1 MENIRITS
9 IPFGEEINENYIK
22 KIVLEISKMK
32 INLVF
37 YTLNKNI
44 SDINP
49 QQEKEIEF
57 YKYLI
62 NFLNIRDKLIFLCDS
77 NEELN
82 NEEINKF
89 INKFNIEENEN
100 DDMYKE
106 GKSYS
111 NKIFFINNKIIYD
124 TNNNADTQKEWEKV
138 NDKIKEIREI
148 IKKEEIRELGKEDFF
163 KIL

>member
-9 IPFGEEINENYIK
+9 IPLGEEINENYIK

-57 YKYLI
+57 VI
-62 NFLNIRDKLIFLCDS
+62 TAF
-77 NEELN
+77 
-82 NEEINKF
+82 
-89 INKFNIEENEN
+89 
-100 DDMYKE
+100 
-106 GKSYS
+106 
-111 NKIFFINNKIIYD
+111 
-124 TNNNADTQKEWEKV
+124 
-138 NDKIKEIREI
+138 
-148 IKKEEIRELGKEDFF
+148 
-163 KIL
+163 